1 MPHAT
6 ESFTARRPRVW
17 CPGPWPTDGRVNLP
31 ADAVHHLTRVL
42 RMREGDA
49 IELFDGQGRRAA
61 CRLALP
67 GASSVLAVL
76 EEAGTQSPPARLQIR
91 LAQALAKGDK
101 MDWIIEKAVEL
112 GVSALQPLQARRS
125 VLELS
130 TQRLNQRMGHW
141 QRVVVAAATQCGQD
155 RLPWLAP
162 PKPALQW
169 LSHPDDMDPHACD
182 TQQRKQ
188 PTGSAAA
195 PASGLRLLL
204 DPAGAQGLDAL
215 ERETR
220 NETPPHQIDLAIGPE
235 AGWDPAEIDAA
246 LRSGWRLLRVGP
258 RVLRTETAGL
268 AVLAALQ
275 DRWGDW
281 R

>member
-17 CPGPWPTDGRVNLP
+17 CPGPWPADGRVELA

-42 RMREGDA
+42 RMRDGDA

-61 CRLALP
+61 SRLTLQGPSSALAL
-67 GASSVLAVL
+67 L
-76 EEAGTQSPPARLQIR
+76 EETGAQTPAARLQIR

-112 GVSALQPLQARRS
+112 GVNALQPLQAKRS

-130 TQRLNQRMGHW
+130 PQRLPQRMAHW

-155 RLPWLAP
+155 RLPGLAP
-162 PKPALQW
+162 PRPALQW
-169 LSHPDDMDPHACD
+169 LSHPDDMDADACVMP
-182 TQQRKQ
+182 QRPQ
-188 PTGSAAA
+188 PADSAGA
-195 PASGLRLLL
+195 PSTKLRLLL
-204 DPAGAQGLDAL
+204 DPAGAQGLGAL
-215 ERETR
+215 EGETA
-220 NETPPHQIDLAIGPE
+220 PHQIDLAIGPE